1 MKKYDEVSVVKALER
16 KSDISID
23 KVNKTIEIIK
33 DSNEVG
39 NGSWGKIDYL
49 VKVHGYVYLFV
60 KSHKNKKRN
69 VKSPVEEKDEIINS
83 KSAKHESKINAIKK
97 IKSLMKQSNT
107 NKYANV

>member
-49 VKVHGYVYLFV
+49 VKVHRYVYLFV

-69 VKSPVEEKDEIINS
+69 VKHPVEEKDEIINN

>member
-60 KSHKNKKRN
+60 KFHKNKKRN
-69 VKSPVEEKDEIINS
+69 VKHPVEEKDEIINS